1 MSREDLYGH
10 YRHHYRPNNAT
21 LVVVGDVETDDVLR
35 RIEKAFGGIEAGLL
49 PERVQITEPAQTEER
64 RVTVQRDGSTAYLK
78 VAYHAPA
85 VDDPDFVPMLVLD
98 AVLTGAK
105 GLNLWSSFRSAP
117 PQRRSRLYRALVD
130 TGLASAVGGACVAT
144 EHPYLFMVSVTAAAS
159 QAMRTV
165 EDATLQILDAV
176 STGGVGAEEL
186 ERAKR

>member
-85 VDDPDFVPMLVLD
+85 VDDPDFAPMLVLD